1 MHRDRGHEPATHTS
15 SNSGKGLRYLPYARS
30 RERRRAGAVG
40 RASLGLLLLR
50 LSACGGEVALEAGNE
65 LDAASRPTAVGPDA
79 TAFDSG
85 NDVNPIADAMLEASE
100 EASTESPMP
109 DASADAS
116 DATDESIRADGE
128 IFVDADLADA
138 PCLGGVERCNG
149 YVLERCDEQ
158 GHWFHPVR
166 HMQCCLDERFVT
178 HDSPAE
184 RWIEDTKTG
193 RSWWAYTADATS
205 RSAASTLC
213 PTMFAGGRLPTSA
226 ELLSIVLM
234 TPMLDGE
241 RVCVPTTD
249 RKFSSSA
256 REYWTTDGCVSLATG
271 LYTGTTCAPDPGY
284 GNPPAVTCIRD

>member
-1 MHRDRGHEPATHTS
+1 MTGPLANFDRLP
-15 SNSGKGLRYLPYARS
+15 SGARMS
-30 RERRRAGAVG
+30 RRAYL
-40 RASLGLLLLR
+40 RSSLALLLVR
-50 LSACGGEVALEAGNE
+50 LAACGGEVSLEGGTA
-65 LDAASRPTAVGPDA
+65 LDATSPSPSVASEVPDFDAAIAVGAQDGAFALDA
-79 TAFDSG
+79 MREASVDASSETSTSKDSG
-85 NDVNPIADAMLEASE
+85 PDVSDAGLSV
-100 EASTESPMP
+100 
-109 DASADAS
+109 
-116 DATDESIRADGE
+116 DATDGAIA
-128 IFVDADLADA
+128 FDADLGDGA
-138 PCLGGVERCNG
+138 CLPYYERCNG

-166 HMQCCLDERFVT
+166 HMQCCVDERFVT

-193 RSWWAYTADATS
+193 RSWWAYTLDATS

-234 TPMLDGE
+234 TPMLNGE
-241 RVCVPTTD
+241 RVCLPTTD

-271 LYTGTTCAPDPGY
+271 LYTGTTCAPDAGY

>member
-1 MHRDRGHEPATHTS
+1 MSLSVTRTGSSVRTHIV
-15 SNSGKGLRYLPYARS
+15 AWF
-30 RERRRAGAVG
+30 A
-40 RASLGLLLLR
+40 LGLVR
-50 LSACGGEVALEAGNE
+50 LCACGGQISDGQDDEGDASVAVALTPLDASFSDSFAMDGAATPVERRDAVVDAPADAAVH
-65 LDAASRPTAVGPDA
+65 DAASDAPDA
-79 TAFDSG
+79 NVLFD
-85 NDVNPIADAMLEASE
+85 ARDAGA
-100 EASTESPMP
+100 PP
-109 DASADAS
+109 
-116 DATDESIRADGE
+116 
-128 IFVDADLADA
+128 DADLGDA

-241 RVCVPTTD
+241 RVCLPTTD